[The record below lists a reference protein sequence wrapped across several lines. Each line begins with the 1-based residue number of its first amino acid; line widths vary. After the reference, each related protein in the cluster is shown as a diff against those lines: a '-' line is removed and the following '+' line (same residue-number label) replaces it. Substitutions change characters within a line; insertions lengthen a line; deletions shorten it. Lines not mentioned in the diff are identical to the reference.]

1 MTNRKDWAVGRR
13 SAVGGVAVS
22 VLLAGLL
29 VAGCGSGEDQP
40 QAASIGAGGPLGRPG
55 EDREYQVE
63 RYRDCLLQHGVT
75 LLDHPTAEGMPQVDK
90 QRTPV
95 EVVSVAYERCRLLL
109 PTAGEVVKVAPEE
122 IEARR
127 RLAVCVRE
135 QGVPEYP
142 DPDPVTGDPRVSDEL
157 AIRLK
162 GDPRLAAAV
171 QECRRQAGVGTGPG
185 VVGG

>member
-1 MTNRKDWAVGRR
+1 MTNRKDWAVGRHL
-13 SAVGGVAVS
+13 AVGGAAVS

-40 QAASIGAGGPLGRPG
+40 GVVSIGAGRPSAGPA
-55 EDREYQVE
+55 EDRGRQVE

-95 EVVSVAYERCRLLL
+95 DVVSLAYEKCRLLL
-109 PTAGEVVKVAPEE
+109 PTAGEVDRMAPED

-127 RLAVCVRE
+127 RVAACVRE

-142 DPDPVTGDPRVSDEL
+142 DPDPVTGEPRVSDEL
-157 AIRLK
+157 AARIK
-162 GDPRLAAAV
+162 GDPRLFAV
-171 QECRRQAGVGTGPG
+171 LEACQRQEGIGTGPG

>member
-1 MTNRKDWAVGRR
+1 MGRHL
-13 SAVGGVAVS
+13 AVGGVAVS

-40 QAASIGAGGPLGRPG
+40 QVAAIGAGRSSGKPD
-55 EDREYQVE
+55 EDRGRQAE
-63 RYRDCLLQHGVT
+63 RYRDCLLQHRVT
-75 LLDHPTAEGMPQVDK
+75 LLDHPTAEGMPQIDK
-90 QRTPV
+90 VRTPV
-95 EVVSVAYERCRLLL
+95 EVASFAYERCRPLL

-127 RLAVCVRE
+127 RLAACVRE

-142 DPDPVTGDPRVSDEL
+142 DPDPVTGVSPVSDEL
-157 AIRLK
+157 AVRLK

-171 QECRRQAGVGTGPG
+171 QACRRQAGVDTRPG